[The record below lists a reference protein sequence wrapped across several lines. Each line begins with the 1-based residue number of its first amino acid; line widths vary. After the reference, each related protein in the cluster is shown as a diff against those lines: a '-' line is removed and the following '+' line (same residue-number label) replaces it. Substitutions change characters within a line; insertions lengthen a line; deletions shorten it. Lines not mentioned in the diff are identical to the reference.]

1 MTNFLE
7 TLQRERVV
15 VVIRGAAP
23 ETLAQE
29 LRALY
34 EGGLRI
40 FEVTME
46 AEGALNALR
55 SVRASLPPDALLG
68 AGTVLD
74 VPGAVQA
81 IDAGARFI
89 VSPILLEDVCSVVR
103 ARGLPCVLGA
113 MTPTEIHRAYRIGC
127 EVVKVFPASTLGPGF
142 LHELQGPLGFIP
154 LYPTGGVILENAR
167 AFLDAG
173 AIAVGVGSTLMKK
186 DWVQNGNWEALRQE
200 AASWAKFKSASYNT

>member
-1 MTNFLE
+1 MSKFLE
-7 TLQRERVV
+7 ALRRERVV
-15 VVIRGAAP
+15 VVIRGATP

-46 AEGALNALR
+46 AEGALSALQ
-55 SVRASLPPDALLG
+55 SVRASLPSDALLG
-68 AGTVLD
+68 TGTVLD
-74 VPGAVQA
+74 APGAALA

-89 VSPILLEDVCSVVR
+89 VSPILREDVCSVARVR
-103 ARGLPCVLGA
+103 GVPCVLGA
-113 MTPTEIHRAYRIGC
+113 MTPTEIFRAHRIGC
-127 EVVKVFPASTLGPGF
+127 EVVKLFPASTLGPGF

-154 LYPTGGVILENAR
+154 LYPTGGITLENAG

-173 AIAVGVGSTLMKK
+173 AIAVGVGSALMKK
-186 DWVQNGNWEALRQE
+186 DWVQSGNWEALRQ
-200 AASWAKFKSASYNT
+200 AAAHWANLKSASYNS